1 MARVVVMVFI
11 VSAIS
16 LVVLVLV
23 LVLMVMIF
31 LGGLQLLLGQL
42 AAGGRV
48 ETEEGVGLLEAGHRL
63 GILRF
68 LLIGVGGMLEAHQIG
83 GRGLQ
88 LDHQLVA
95 VEYQVEVAVTVLMGT
110 VAVAFVFVVM
120 GLGAEGGSG
129 QQQGDCFHR

>member
-1 MARVVVMVFI
+1 MFI